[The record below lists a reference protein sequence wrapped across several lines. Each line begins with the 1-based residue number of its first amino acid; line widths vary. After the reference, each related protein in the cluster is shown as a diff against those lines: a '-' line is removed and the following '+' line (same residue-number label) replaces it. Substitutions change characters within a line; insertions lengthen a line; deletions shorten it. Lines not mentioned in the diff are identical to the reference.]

1 MGVFEKEKFNKMR
14 GFLFLPLIQAEIICK
29 YDEPCL
35 KACTDTVCEY
45 FWNVEHRF
53 TRTWRTQDFGEGRS
67 YTKGALRDFPIEWNS
82 TKGNFDI
89 IQDGINRGVEEVFH
103 ENGNVKNPLE
113 ELENLFL
120 VDGQPERKV
129 ITINGQLPGPKI
141 IVNKGA
147 LVKITVK
154 STLHEESCKS
164 PTILFTIIIKTQLQF
179 TGMAFTK
186 WTTTGTTAPR

>member
-1 MGVFEKEKFNKMR
+1 MR
-14 GFLFLPLIQAEIICK
+14 AFLLLPLIQAEIICNF
-29 YDEPCL
+29 DEPCL

-53 TRTWRTQDFGEGRS
+53 SRTWRTHDFGEGRS
-67 YTKGALRDFPIEWNS
+67 YTHGALRDFPIEWNS
-82 TKGNFDI
+82 TKANFDI
-89 IQDGINRGVEEVFH
+89 IQEGINRGVKEVFD
-103 ENGNVKNPLE
+103 EDGNVRNPLE

-164 PTILFTIIIKTQLQF
+164 PTV
-179 TGMAFTK
+179 
-186 WTTTGTTAPR
+186 

>member
-1 MGVFEKEKFNKMR
+1 MR
-14 GFLFLPLIQAEIICK
+14 AFLLLPLIQAEIICNF
-29 YDEPCL
+29 DEPCL

-53 TRTWRTQDFGEGRS
+53 TRTWRTTDFGEGRS
-67 YTKGALRDFPIEWNS
+67 HDKGALRDFPIEWNS

-89 IQDGINRGVEEVFH
+89 IQEGINKGVEEVFD

-129 ITINGQLPGPKI
+129 ITINGQLPGPNI

-164 PTILFTIIIKTQLQF
+164 ST
-179 TGMAFTK
+179 
-186 WTTTGTTAPR
+186 